1 MGPQQARRRLLRPS
15 GRRSPRARR
24 GRLALLIPGLLG
36 GCAGDAAREA
46 DRAYTAG
53 LAQVEQIEVALV
65 STRPPR
71 LRIDVRGVVS
81 DACTEIDPPRIQTL
95 GARIEISLETRR
107 ASGAS
112 CPPEPTPFTRSIPVM
127 PGGGFRLYV
136 VDVNGVSES
145 VMLPPDRE
153 ILEGEPRGRGGR

>member
-1 MGPQQARRRLLRPS
+1 MGPQQARRQLLS
-15 GRRSPRARR
+15 APRGARR
-24 GRLALLIPGLLG
+24 RRRPLATLLAGLLA
-36 GCAGDAAREA
+36 GCATDPAREA

-53 LAQVEQIEVALV
+53 LARVERLEVELV
-65 STRPPR
+65 SRRPPR
-71 LRIDVRGVVS
+71 LRVGVRGSVP
-81 DACTEIDPPRIQTL
+81 DACTEIEAPRIQRL

-153 ILEGEPRGRGGR
+153 ILEGEPAGPGSR